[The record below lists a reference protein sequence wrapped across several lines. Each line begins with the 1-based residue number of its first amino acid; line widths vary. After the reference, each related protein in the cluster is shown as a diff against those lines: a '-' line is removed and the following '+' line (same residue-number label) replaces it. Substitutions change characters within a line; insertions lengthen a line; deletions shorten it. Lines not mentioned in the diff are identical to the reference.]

1 VQGKHP
7 VENFEFGLD
16 SFVNA
21 SHDENGGLLDG
32 AQVVRNTVEQAL
44 LAESVGIDSF
54 NIAEHYRAELMD
66 TASHVMLA
74 AIASRTSTLRLGTA
88 VTVLSTQDPVRLFTE
103 FSTLDAVSDG
113 RAQLVVGRGSATES
127 FPLFGFDLADYE
139 ELFEE
144 KLDLFTKLL
153 REQPVTWSGKFR
165 SPLKNQ
171 TLNPPLPA
179 GHLPTWVGVGG
190 SPNSVLRAAKYGLP
204 MMLAIIG
211 GHPSRFSG
219 HVDLYHRALQQFG
232 HKKLPVGVHSP
243 GYIADTEQE
252 AFDIQWPYYAEAMNT
267 EAKIRGWRSP
277 VFEHYEAEATN
288 GSMYIG
294 SPETVA
300 PRIADTICLLGLER
314 FDLAYATGPMPHEL
328 KMKTIELYGREVIPR
343 VREILA
349 DASDNDGT
357 RAAEKVNR

>member
-1 VQGKHP
+1 MGIIVP
-7 VENFEFGLD
+7 
-16 SFVNA
+16 
-21 SHDENGGLLDG
+21 SHGNIGVYFLTMS
-32 AQVVRNTVEQAL
+32 ARN
-44 LAESVGIDSF
+44 
-54 NIAEHYRAELMD
+54 
-66 TASHVMLA
+66 
-74 AIASRTSTLRLGTA
+74 
-88 VTVLSTQDPVRLFTE
+88 
-103 FSTLDAVSDG
+103 
-113 RAQLVVGRGSATES
+113 
-127 FPLFGFDLADYE
+127 
-139 ELFEE
+139 
-144 KLDLFTKLL
+144 
-153 REQPVTWSGKFR
+153 
-165 SPLKNQ
+165 
-171 TLNPPLPA
+171 NPPLVELLEPRQML
-179 GHLPTWVGVGG
+179 HGG
-190 SPNSVLRAAKYGLP
+190 LSIKISFEPQGLP
-204 MMLAIIG
+204 L
-211 GHPSRFSG
+211 
-219 HVDLYHRALQQFG
+219 
-232 HKKLPVGVHSP
+232 SP